1 MSMLPR
7 CPILSPTLVLAVAV
21 AGVGHA
27 AADPAG
33 QPAARLRT
41 LCGQCHADGAA
52 EGGLAIDQLLTRAA
66 AADAPRPPGGVGSG
80 DHAAWLAV
88 WKNLRASTMPPADE
102 PQPSDG
108 ERRELLQWV
117 ERSMLGIDAGRP
129 DPGSVTVRRLNR
141 QEYANTIRDLLGV
154 RFDTVESFPADDTG
168 HGFDTIGE
176 VLSLSPMLMEKYV
189 DAAEWI
195 AAEAVRGME
204 KDRSR
209 RILSAGPL
217 PADEAERPAW
227 LRQTLRSLADRG
239 FRRPVDEPTLDR
251 IIAIATAAG
260 GADAAAP
267 AALTAGLTAILASPR
282 FLFRVESPAATP
294 SGAASGRDDVA
305 LLDEWSLA
313 SRLSYFL
320 WSSLPDSELVKL
332 CQAGALRKDLSK
344 QVDRMLDDPKSDAF
358 VRNFVGQWLQT
369 RDVETL
375 PFDPGAV
382 FGRNNRDQ
390 AKLFTGSVRRAMREQ
405 TELQFA
411 HLLKANLPATDLL
424 VGEATFLNDE
434 LAAYYGLSGVEGL
447 DGRKM
452 KLVTLPSDSHRAG
465 LLTHA
470 SFLLVTSNPSR
481 TSPVKRGLFVLA
493 NLLGT
498 PAPPAP
504 ADVPPLEKAAKQKGK
519 ESSMRQLME
528 LHRSDS
534 LCASCHARM
543 DPLGLA
549 LEHYNALGHWRDDD
563 RGQPIDTAGR
573 LITGERFADAA
584 ELSRVL
590 AGPRRKDYHRCL
602 TEKLLTYSLG
612 RTIECFDA
620 PAVDTI
626 VGGVEKDGRMRTLL
640 HAVVNSVPFTMMRAT
655 PPAAPSAIP
664 PTPGTPPSASSPAV
678 SAGAAAGGTPE
689 ATPGATPGATP

>member
-1 MSMLPR
+1 MGQSTSMSPSR
-7 CPILSPTLVLAVAV
+7 PILSPTLVLAVAV
-21 AGVGHA
+21 AVSGPA

-33 QPAARLRT
+33 RHAARLRT
-41 LCGQCHADGAA
+41 LCGECHADGAA

-66 AADAPRPPGGVGSG
+66 AADAPHPPGGSGNG

-108 ERRELLQWV
+108 ERGELLQWV
-117 ERSMLGIDAGRP
+117 ECSMLGIDAGRP

-204 KDRSR
+204 KDKSR
-209 RILSAGPL
+209 RVLSAGPP
-217 PADEAERPAW
+217 PAEEAERPAW

-251 IIAIATAAG
+251 IVAIAAAAG
-260 GADAAAP
+260 GVGAP
-267 AALTAGLTAILASPR
+267 PAAALTTGLTAILASPR
-282 FLFRVESPAATP
+282 FLFRLESPVATP

-305 LLDEWSLA
+305 LLDDWSLA

-332 CQAGALRKDLSK
+332 CQAGELRKDLVN

-411 HLLKANLPATDLL
+411 HLVKANLPATDLL

-434 LAAYYGLSGVEGL
+434 LAAYYGIPQVEGL

-504 ADVPPLEKAAKQKGK
+504 ADVPPLEKAAKEKGT

-549 LEHYNALGHWRDDD
+549 LEHYNALGYWRDDD

-584 ELSRVL
+584 ELSRAL

-626 VGGVEKDGRMRTLL
+626 VGVMEKDGRMRTLL
-640 HAVVNSVPFTMMRAT
+640 HAVVTSVPFTMMRAT
-655 PPAAPSAIP
+655 PPATPSANP
-664 PTPGTPPSASSPAV
+664 PTPGTPPPAASPGVAP
-678 SAGAAAGGTPE
+678 GGRQ
-689 ATPGATPGATP
+689 GATP

>member
-1 MSMLPR
+1 MDPLAPR
-7 CPILSPTLVLAVAV
+7 LAVLLIAALT
-21 AGVGHA
+21 AGSA
-27 AADPAG
+27 ALAAEREAG
-33 QPAARLRT
+33 RPVERLRT
-41 LCGQCHADGAA
+41 FCGQCHADGAA
-52 EGGLAIDQLLTRAA
+52 EGGLAIDQLLARAA
-66 AADAPRPPGGVGSG
+66 AADAPRPPGGPGSG

-88 WKNLRASTMPPADE
+88 WKNLRAGTMPPADE
-102 PQPSDG
+102 PQPSDAD
-108 ERRELLQWV
+108 RRDLLQWV
-117 ERSMLGIDAGRP
+117 ERSILGIDADRP

-141 QEYANTIRDLLGV
+141 QEYANTVRDLLGV
-154 RFDTVESFPADDTG
+154 RFDTAESFPADDTG

-209 RILSAGPL
+209 KVLSAGPA
-217 PADEAERPAW
+217 PVDAADRPAW

-251 IIAIATAAG
+251 IVAIATAAG
-260 GADAAAP
+260 GETAEPAAAV
-267 AALTAGLTAILASPR
+267 TAGLTAILASPR
-282 FLFRVESPAATP
+282 FLFRVESPAA
-294 SGAASGRDDVA
+294 AAAGRDGVA
-305 LLDEWSLA
+305 LLDDWSLA

-320 WSSLPDSELVKL
+320 WSSLPDAELVKL
-332 CQAGALRKDLSK
+332 CQAGELRQDLAR
-344 QVDRMLDDPKSDAF
+344 QVDRMLNDQKSEAL

-382 FGRNNRDQ
+382 FGRKNREQ
-390 AKLFTGSVRRAMREQ
+390 SRLFTGSVRRAMREQ
-405 TELQFA
+405 TELQFG
-411 HLLKANLPATDLL
+411 HLVKANLPATDLL
-424 VGEATFLNDE
+424 VGEATFLNEE
-434 LAAYYGLSGVEGL
+434 LAAYYGLPKLDGL
-447 DGRKM
+447 EGRKM
-452 KLVTLPSDSHRAG
+452 KLVTLPSDSQRAG

-498 PAPPAP
+498 PPPPAP
-504 ADVPPLEKAAKQKGK
+504 ADVPPLEKAAKEKGTAA
-519 ESSMRQLME
+519 SMRQLME
-528 LHRSDS
+528 LHRSDA

-563 RGQPIDTAGR
+563 HGQPIDTSGR
-573 LITGERFADAA
+573 LITGERFGDAA

-590 AGPRRKDYHRCL
+590 AGPRRGDYHRCL
-602 TEKLLTYSLG
+602 TEKILTYSLG
-612 RTIECFDA
+612 RTIEYFDA

-626 VGGVEKDGRMRTLL
+626 VGELEKDGRMRTLL
-640 HAVVNSVPFTMMRAT
+640 HAVVTSVPFTMMRAT
-655 PPAAPSAIP
+655 AAVPQAAPRATPPATSSPPPAAV
-664 PTPGTPPSASSPAV
+664 PGVAP
-678 SAGAAAGGTPE
+678 
-689 ATPGATPGATP
+689 

>member
-1 MSMLPR
+1 MSLRSARPA
-7 CPILSPTLVLAVAV
+7 LVAVLAASLVPPAL
-21 AGVGHA
+21 A
-27 AADPAG
+27 AE
-33 QPAARLRT
+33 PAAGRSVERLRT
-41 LCGQCHADGAA
+41 LCSQCHADGAA
-52 EGGLAIDQLLTRAA
+52 EGGLAIDQLLARAVA
-66 AADAPRPPGGVGSG
+66 TDGARPPGGVGSG

-88 WKNLRASTMPPADE
+88 WKNLRAGTMPPADE
-102 PQPSDG
+102 PQPSDVD
-108 ERRELLQWV
+108 RRELLQWV
-117 ERSMLGIDAGRP
+117 ERSMLGIDVGRP

-141 QEYANTIRDLLGV
+141 QEYANTIRDLLGI
-154 RFDTVESFPADDTG
+154 RFDTAESFPADDTG

-204 KDRSR
+204 KDTSR
-209 RILSAGPL
+209 RVLSAGPA
-217 PADEAERPAW
+217 PADPAERPSW
-227 LRQTLRSLADRG
+227 LRETLRNLADRG
-239 FRRPVDEPTLDR
+239 FRRPVDGPTLDR
-251 IIAIATAAG
+251 IVAIATAAG
-260 GADAAAP
+260 GETADPIAS
-267 AALTAGLTAILASPR
+267 LTTGLTTILASPR

-294 SGAASGRDDVA
+294 AGRDGVA
-305 LLDEWSLA
+305 LLDDWSLA

-320 WSSLPDSELVKL
+320 WSSLPDAELVKL
-332 CQAGALRKDLSK
+332 CQAGELRKDLAR

-382 FGRNNRDQ
+382 FGRKNREQ
-390 AKLFTGSVRRAMREQ
+390 SKLFTGSVRRAMREQ
-405 TELQFA
+405 TEMQFG
-411 HLLKANLPATDLL
+411 HLVKANLPATDLL
-424 VGEATFLNDE
+424 VGEATFLNEE
-434 LAAYYGLSGVEGL
+434 LAAYYGLPTLEGL
-447 DGRKM
+447 EGRKM
-452 KLVTLPSDSHRAG
+452 KLVTLPSDSQRAG

-504 ADVPPLEKAAKQKGK
+504 ADVPPLEKVAKEKGK

-528 LHRSDS
+528 VHRSDA

-563 RGQPIDTAGR
+563 QGQPIDTSGR

-590 AGPRRKDYHRCL
+590 AGPRRSDYHRCL

-612 RTIECFDA
+612 RTIEYFDA

-626 VGGVEKDGRMRTLL
+626 VGELEKDGRMRTLL
-640 HAVVNSVPFTMMRAT
+640 QAVVKSVPFTMMRVT
-655 PPAAPSAIP
+655 PPGSQPATTAATISP
-664 PTPGTPPSASSPAV
+664 PPSAVPGSPP
-678 SAGAAAGGTPE
+678 GG
-689 ATPGATPGATP
+689 TPGATP